1 MHRNRHY
8 FWGQYVYP
16 RLRRKPECCTDWYC
30 YSGTYGL
37 ISRPLD
43 MAAGQ
48 EKKRNQTMRTI
59 KRKES
64 PSAEAERLS
73 IWYATNQNTPD

>member
-1 MHRNRHY
+1 MHRNWHY
-8 FWGQYVYP
+8 FWRQYVYP
-16 RLRRKPECCTDWYC
+16 RLRRKPKCRANWYC
-30 YSGTYGL
+30 HSRAYRV

-73 IWYATNQNTPD
+73 IWYATNQNTSD